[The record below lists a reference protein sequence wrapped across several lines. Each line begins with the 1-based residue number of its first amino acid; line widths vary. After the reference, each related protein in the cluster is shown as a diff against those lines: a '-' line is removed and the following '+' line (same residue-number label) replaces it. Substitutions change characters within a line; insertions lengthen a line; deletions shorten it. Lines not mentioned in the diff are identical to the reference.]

1 VKTRKIERTRLVPH
15 TVDGETEMV
24 LDREIIAVPA
34 PPPDWD
40 HRVRQA
46 ITVGAVILV
55 TVSISWTTASVGS
68 LLAMSTIAVVA
79 YAAGVAFDATWVICM
94 GAEWVLRYDP
104 ERAKLPRVAGRWALA
119 VSMGAVFAD
128 GYLGH
133 GWIVGA
139 VGALVSA
146 LAKSCWTIA
155 MRVNARPLDSRTQ
168 QWVAKRRAAVDGQ
181 LAMIPIRRELQ
192 RGQHL
197 VEAEQRSLG
206 TTEEN
211 GSVDPETSGDPE
223 DAPETPD
230 AQVSAIRSGRV
241 TTQEA
246 VRNAWDSGIQDP
258 DAVLRIVR
266 KSTGRDVP
274 QSSVDRY
281 LRALRV
287 GA

>member
-1 VKTRKIERTRLVPH
+1 MKTRRIERTRLVPH

-24 LDREIIAVPA
+24 LDREIIEVPA
-34 PPPDWD
+34 PPADWD
-40 HRVRQA
+40 QRVRHA
-46 ITVGAVILV
+46 ITIGAVILV
-55 TVSISWTTASVGS
+55 TVSITWTTASVGA
-68 LLAMSTIAVVA
+68 LLSMSTIHVVA
-79 YAAGVAFDATWVICM
+79 YSAGVAFDATWVICM

-104 ERAKLPRVAGRWALA
+104 ERAALPRVAGRWALA

-133 GWIVGA
+133 GLVIGA

-146 LAKSCWTIA
+146 LAKGCWAIA
-155 MRVNARPLDSRTQ
+155 MRVNARPLDDRTQ
-168 QWVAKRRAAVDGQ
+168 QWVNARRARVDGQ

-192 RGQHL
+192 RGEAI

-211 GSVDPETSGDPE
+211 GSADPETSGDPE
-223 DAPETPD
+223 ETPED
-230 AQVSAIRSGRV
+230 PDPKVSAIRTGRV

-246 VRNAWDSGIQDP
+246 VRNAWDSGIRDP
-258 DAVLRIVR
+258 EAVLRTVR
-266 KSTGRDVP
+266 NATGRDVP

>member
-1 VKTRKIERTRLVPH
+1 MKTRRIERTRLVPH

-24 LDREIIAVPA
+24 LDREIIEVPA
-34 PPPDWD
+34 PPADWD
-40 HRVRQA
+40 RRVRTA
-46 ITVGAVILV
+46 ITIGAVILV
-55 TVSISWTTASVGS
+55 TVSITWTTASVGA
-68 LLAMSTIAVVA
+68 LLAMSTVAVVA
-79 YAAGVAFDATWVICM
+79 YAAGVAFDATWVMCM

-104 ERAKLPRVAGRWALA
+104 ERANLPRVAGRWALA
-119 VSMGAVFAD
+119 VSMGAVFAE
-128 GYLGH
+128 GYLAH

-139 VGALVSA
+139 VGATVSS
-146 LAKSCWTIA
+146 LAKGGWTIA
-155 MRVNARPLDSRTQ
+155 MRVNARPLDDRTQ

-181 LAMIPIRRELQ
+181 LAMIPVRRELQ
-192 RGQHL
+192 RGQAM
-197 VEAEQRSLG
+197 VDAERRSLG
-206 TTEEN
+206 AAEEN
-211 GSVDPETSGDPE
+211 GSADPETSGDPE
-223 DAPETPD
+223 EAPESPD
-230 AQVSAIRSGRV
+230 PKVSAIRSGRV

-258 DAVLRIVR
+258 EAVLRIVR